1 MKTAEPWVPRP
12 TARQLLDGA
21 LDIPAKR
28 HFALRLLCGYSG
40 ASPYLLTSHASTDGP
55 VTEAGL
61 AKVELVWNGH
71 PTELRIH
78 KSCSRTIRTRK
89 AE

>member
-1 MKTAEPWVPRP
+1 MKTAEPWVARR

-21 LDIPAKR
+21 FDIPANR
-28 HFALRLLCGYSG
+28 HFALRFRFGYSG
-40 ASPYLLTSHASTDGP
+40 ASPYHASTNGP

-78 KSCSRTIRTRK
+78 KSCSRTIRTGK